1 MLNSS
6 NPTFFGFLD
15 NNPSNESQLAAIIS
29 SMAADDGNVTYTHN
43 SENVHLSA
51 GQCASAKIFQEEALT
66 VLCFGNP
73 NSVQQDSARES
84 SSDDIANSI
93 AKAYLSGSKT
103 FLSDASGEFLV
114 AILDEKKNEIVV
126 AVDRFS
132 RQQVYYSTIGNGL
145 VFSDSLECL
154 LRHPKIQR
162 TVRPQAIY
170 DYLYFHMVPA
180 PGTIYQDIHKLPA
193 GSYFKF
199 SANTN
204 RCEVTRYWA
213 PEFNELSGSVE
224 QLRTDLVP
232 ALRSAVDKACKGR
245 DYTKVGA
252 FLSGG
257 LDSSTVSGL
266 LTEISSGA
274 SPALT
279 IGFNEPGY
287 DEVEYARY
295 SADRFDT
302 SLHEYYTSPQDIAD
316 IAPLIAQSYE
326 EPFGN
331 SSAVPA
337 YCCARM
343 AKEQGI
349 ELLLAGDGGDEL
361 FAGNERYLKQ
371 RVFEYYGVLPGLIRD
386 KLLTPIIN
394 WLPSSI
400 GLFSKAQSYIEQAN
414 VPLPD
419 RLQHR
424 YNFLN
429 REELDGLFTEEFE
442 IQISREHPLQLQRQV
457 FSQPENASTLNRMLY
472 LDWQFTL
479 ADNDIRKV
487 SEMCRL
493 AGVEVSYPM
502 LDDEVVDLSCRVP
515 SSVKMKGNNLR
526 AFYKNGVSGFLGER
540 TINKGKHGFG
550 LPFGMWM
557 QSNPELKRM
566 AEDAFDGLAKRGI
579 FTSDALTRVLYLHHN
594 SHASYYGEFV
604 WVLLSLEYWLREY
617 DSKSELPFKIDG

>member
-1 MLNSS
+1 MLNKLDSS
-6 NPTFFGFLD
+6 FFGFWD
-15 NNPSNESQLAAIIS
+15 NSPRSEAQREAVIS
-29 SMAADDGNVTYTHN
+29 SMATEDSKVTCRHY
-43 SENVHLSA
+43 SEKSHLSA
-51 GQCASAKIFQEEALT
+51 GQCASTKNFQDAALT
-66 VLCFGNP
+66 VMCLGSP
-73 NSVQQDSARES
+73 TWLHQGS
-84 SSDDIANSI
+84 SSDSSIHDVANCIS
-93 AKAYLSGSKT
+93 KAYLSDNKA

-114 AILDEKKNEIVV
+114 AILDETKNEVV
-126 AVDRFS
+126 LAVDRFS
-132 RQQVYYSTIGNGL
+132 RRQVYYSETRDGL

-154 LRHPKIQR
+154 LRHPKIHR
-162 TVRPQAIY
+162 VIRPQAIY

-180 PGTIYQDIHKLPA
+180 PGTIYQDIYKLPA
-193 GSYFKF
+193 GSYLKF

-204 RCEVTRYWA
+204 TCEVKRHWA
-213 PEFNELSGSVE
+213 PEFAESSDSVE
-224 QLRTDLVP
+224 RLQTDLVP

-245 DYTKVGA
+245 DYAKVGA

-266 LTEISSGA
+266 LTEISSGL

-295 SADRFDT
+295 SAERFDT
-302 SLHEYYTSPQDIAD
+302 RLHEYYTNPQDISD
-316 IAPLIAQSYE
+316 IAPLISQSYE

-371 RVFEYYGVLPGLIRD
+371 RVFEYYRILPGLIRD
-386 KLLTPIIN
+386 TLLTPIIN

-400 GLFSKAQSYIEQAN
+400 GLFSKSQSYIEQAN

-472 LDWQFTL
+472 LDWQYTL

-487 SEMCRL
+487 SEMCHL

-515 SSVKMKGNNLR
+515 SSAKMQANTLR
-526 AFYKNGVSGFLGER
+526 AFYKNGVRGFLGER

-557 QSNPELKRM
+557 QSNPDLKKM
-566 AEDAFDGLAKRGI
+566 AENAFDGLAKRGI
-579 FTSDALTRVLYLHHN
+579 FNSDALARILVLHQD

-617 DSKSELPFKIDG
+617 DSKSELPFKIED